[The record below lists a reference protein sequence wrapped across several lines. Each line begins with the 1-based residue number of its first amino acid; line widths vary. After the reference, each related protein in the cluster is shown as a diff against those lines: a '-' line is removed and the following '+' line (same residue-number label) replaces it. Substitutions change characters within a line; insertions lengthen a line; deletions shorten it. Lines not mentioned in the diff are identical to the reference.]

1 MLTEEEDVH
10 AGQERLLIDSQVSS
24 NEVLSV
30 VWREEIFNVWDRVL
44 AQVKHSHSVGCLH
57 NVVVCW
63 RKLCLTLLE
72 GQQALEISVFSWQGL
87 AQSKQQHNFGL
98 GDLTKN
104 VELSEPNLEH

>member
-1 MLTEEEDVH
+1 MRREKNVDNQLVRTALWCSDNNVISDVGVGSALTI
-10 AGQERLLIDSQVSS
+10 AGP
-24 NEVLSV
+24 
-30 VWREEIFNVWDRVL
+30 
-44 AQVKHSHSVGCLH
+44 
-57 NVVVCW
+57 
-63 RKLCLTLLE
+63 E